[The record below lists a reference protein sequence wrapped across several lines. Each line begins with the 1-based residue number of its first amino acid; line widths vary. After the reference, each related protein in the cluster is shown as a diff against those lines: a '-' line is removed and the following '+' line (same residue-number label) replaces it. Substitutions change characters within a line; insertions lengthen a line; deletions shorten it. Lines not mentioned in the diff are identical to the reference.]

1 MSDAAVAAKT
11 GKTWSDWLA
20 VLDRGGAKELDHRGI
35 VALLGQRH
43 GVGAW
48 WQQMLTVT
56 YEQARG
62 RRQVNERPTGF
73 EVSRST
79 TLAVPLARL
88 WRAWRG
94 AERARWLGRVTPT
107 VRKATPERSLRLT
120 WDDGTS
126 VEVLFHAKG
135 AAKSQVSVQHGK
147 LATARDAAE
156 RKAYWA
162 EALGRLRAH
171 LQG

>member
-1 MSDAAVAAKT
+1 MSDVAVGAET
-11 GKTWSDWLA
+11 GKTWSDWFA
-20 VLDRGGAKELDHRGI
+20 VLDRAGAKRLEPRGI

-48 WQQMLTVT
+48 WQQMVTVT

-62 RRQVNERPTGF
+62 LLEADEKPVAV
-73 EVSRST
+73 EVSRSK
-79 TLAVPLARL
+79 TLAVPIARL
-88 WRAWRG
+88 WGAWQG

-107 VRKATPERSLRLT
+107 VRKVAVERLLRLT

-126 VEVLFHAKG
+126 VDVLFSAKG
-135 AAKSQVSVQHGK
+135 AAKSQVSVRHGK

-162 EALGRLRAH
+162 EALDRLHAH
-171 LQG
+171 LEG

>member
-11 GKTWSDWLA
+11 GKTWSDWFA
-20 VLDRGGAKELDHRGI
+20 VLDRAGGKKLEHRGI

-48 WQQMLTVT
+48 WQQMVTVS

-62 RRQVNERPTGF
+62 LRKVDEKSAGF
-73 EVSRST
+73 EVSRSKNV
-79 TLAVPLARL
+79 AVPIARL
-88 WRAWRG
+88 WGAWQG
-94 AERARWLGRVTPT
+94 AERGRWLGRVKPT
-107 VRKATPERSLRLT
+107 VRKVAVERSLRLT

-126 VEVLFHAKG
+126 VDVLFSAKG
-135 AAKSQVSVQHGK
+135 KAKSQVSVQHGK
-147 LATARDAAE
+147 LATSRDAAE

-162 EALGRLRAH
+162 EALDRLHAH
-171 LQG
+171 LEG

>member
-1 MSDAAVAAKT
+1 M
-11 GKTWSDWLA
+11 
-20 VLDRGGAKELDHRGI
+20 
-35 VALLGQRH
+35 ALLGQRH

-48 WQQMLTVT
+48 WQQMVTVT

-62 RRQVNERPTGF
+62 RRQVGAKPAGF
-73 EVSRST
+73 EVSRSR
-79 TLAVPLARL
+79 TLAVPIARL
-88 WRAWRG
+88 WAAWQR

-107 VRKATPERSLRLT
+107 VRKVAVERSLRLT

-126 VEVLFHAKG
+126 VDVRFSKKG

-162 EALGRLRAH
+162 EALDRLDAY
-171 LQG
+171 LEG